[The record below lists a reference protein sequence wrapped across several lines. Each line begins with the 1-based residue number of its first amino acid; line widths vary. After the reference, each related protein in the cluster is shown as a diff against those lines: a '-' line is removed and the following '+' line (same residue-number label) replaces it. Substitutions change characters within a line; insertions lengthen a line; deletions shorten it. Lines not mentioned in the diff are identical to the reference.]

1 MGETAIEI
9 KGTPFSCSN
18 WKGDMAPVK
27 APPVVTDEQMVRSS
41 GRLSN
46 SPPDSVAISVITASG
61 PIIYSPIPLSIAGIA
76 TAMEARPRASS

>member
-27 APPVVTDEQMVRSS
+27 APPVVTDEQMVISS
-41 GRLSN
+41 GRLPKLS
-46 SPPDSVAISVITASG
+46 PDSVAMSVTTDSG
-61 PIIYSPIPLSIAGIA
+61 PTTYSPIPLSIAGIA
-76 TAMEARPRASS
+76 TAMEARVSS